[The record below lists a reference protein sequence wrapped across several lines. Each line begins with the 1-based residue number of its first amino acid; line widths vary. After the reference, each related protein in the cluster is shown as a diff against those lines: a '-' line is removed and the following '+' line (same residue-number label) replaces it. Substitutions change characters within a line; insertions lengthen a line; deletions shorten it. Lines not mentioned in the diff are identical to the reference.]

1 MAYWFQDRS
10 TISVLNLRSKSL
22 YFSGML
28 NIVLISRGWFPLQKK
43 WNQNETII
51 HSQIRYL
58 RRQDLNLVIRS
69 PISFFFSVQNLHQTL
84 AQRKLCQ
91 ISLWLKIRAF
101 GCRGSEALFL
111 GKVTFRGIPK
121 GQPPRYLW
129 DSHLGTWYILGCGST
144 GLCAE
149 IPACVCTVIGVTA
162 ELVAAAT
169 IHCYQYSGL
178 LTAKPQLYA
187 CTQREWKKFHYL

>member
-1 MAYWFQDRS
+1 MPDF
-10 TISVLNLRSKSL
+10 
-22 YFSGML
+22 
-28 NIVLISRGWFPLQKK
+28 
-43 WNQNETII
+43 
-51 HSQIRYL
+51 
-58 RRQDLNLVIRS
+58 
-69 PISFFFSVQNLHQTL
+69 TL
-84 AQRKLCQ
+84 AEDQSFWMQGQQGTFPWEGYFQRYPQ
-91 ISLWLKIRAF
+91 
-101 GCRGSEALFL
+101 
-111 GKVTFRGIPK
+111 

-149 IPACVCTVIGVTA
+149 ISVCVCTVVGVTA

>member
-1 MAYWFQDRS
+1 
-10 TISVLNLRSKSL
+10 
-22 YFSGML
+22 ML
-28 NIVLISRGWFPLQKK
+28 NIVLISCGWFPLQKK

-51 HSQIRYL
+51 HFQIRYL

-69 PISFFFSVQNLHQTL
+69 SVSFFMSVQDVHQTL
-84 AQRKLCQ
+84 AKRKLCQ

-101 GCRGSEALFL
+101 GCRGSKAFFL
-111 GKVTFRGIPK
+111 GKVTSRGIP
-121 GQPPRYLW
+121 RCLW
-129 DSHLGTWYILGCGST
+129 DSRLGTWYILCCGST

-149 IPACVCTVIGVTA
+149 ISVCVCTVIDVTG
-162 ELVAAAT
+162 ETVAAST

-187 CTQREWKKFHYL
+187 STQREWKKFHYL